1 MLIVDLLGRLHIT
14 VQSLFVLVS
23 EKNTKEEM
31 AVIMELYVL
40 YWWVYS
46 LYGWLTH
53 KFIQVRK
60 KYERMENMN
69 EWKTWTT
76 YGVKFFP

>member
-1 MLIVDLLGRLHIT
+1 MQFNAIHGMLIVDLLGRLHIT

-46 LYGWLTH
+46 LYG
-53 KFIQVRK
+53 
-60 KYERMENMN
+60 
-69 EWKTWTT
+69 
-76 YGVKFFP
+76 